1 MYTFSDGHI
10 NICSL
15 FVFKIFFDSDAD
27 GRVYDNYVDDDVNPP
42 TPLFYFGSGLSFT
55 TFAFAGIQVTDDG
68 AGCT

>member
-1 MYTFSDGHI
+1 VS
-10 NICSL
+10 
-15 FVFKIFFDSDAD
+15 KIFFDSDAD